1 MAPKGVQMG
10 VGVKECQQEM
20 KRKKSTIRI
29 KKETTKIQ
37 SYVSQW
43 KWLFSPSFMIAHL

>member
-20 KRKKSTIRI
+20 KRKKSIGI

-37 SYVSQW
+37 SMFHSENDYFRRV
-43 KWLFSPSFMIAHL
+43 L

>member
-20 KRKKSTIRI
+20 KRKKSIEI

-37 SYVSQW
+37 SYISQ
-43 KWLFSPSFMIAHL
+43 

>member
-37 SYVSQW
+37 SMFHSENDYFRRV
-43 KWLFSPSFMIAHL
+43 L